1 MTQFILASE
10 ETRIQTRA
18 TFDTE
23 VAFDDRLDDLLG
35 FLELVGIQPLTTS
48 HQVHAVAG
56 PEHEHFE
63 TALAAYGLTFH
74 RPCAEKIVNR
84 AMEMLVAGELIQLTQ
99 IDDGCLR
106 SMLATG
112 FATEQDW
119 QELGRSADVV
129 ARSYLAEHYEGFEL
143 DPALLDAKRLS
154 AYSALAGGILVAMA
168 QARAEWRA

>member
-1 MTQFILASE
+1 MSLFILASE
-10 ETRIQTRA
+10 KTRIQTRA

-23 VAFDDRLDDLLG
+23 VALDDRLDGLLEL
-35 FLELVGIQPLTTS
+35 LELVGIQPLTTP

-63 TALAAYGLTFH
+63 AALAAYGLTFY
-74 RPCAEKIVNR
+74 RPCADKIVNR
-84 AMEMLVAGELIQLTQ
+84 AMEMLVAGELLQPTQ

-119 QELGRSADVV
+119 QEIGRSADVV
-129 ARSYLAEHYEGFEL
+129 ARSYLAQHYEGFEI
-143 DPALLDAKRLS
+143 DPAKLDVKRLS
-154 AYSALAGGILVAMA
+154 VYSGLAGGILVAMA